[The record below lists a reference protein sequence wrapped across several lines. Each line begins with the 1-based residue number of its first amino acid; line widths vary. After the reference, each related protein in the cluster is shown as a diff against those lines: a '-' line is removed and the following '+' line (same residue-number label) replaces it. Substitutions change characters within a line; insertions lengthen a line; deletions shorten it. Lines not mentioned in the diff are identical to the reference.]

1 MYDVRDLIK
10 KAIAIAEKKK
20 RLLLGILENTA
31 DPRLRILIQVMINM
45 VEKDIQF
52 YLTVNQEIE
61 GQPLDPIDF
70 GVYDTIASLV
80 NQFGRGLIGRKIKT
94 RQEMVIF
101 SVEIEKSVLA
111 LMLDIQGRLAQAEGG
126 GHSTTYVVIG
136 KAIDQKKRTI
146 ENLERFKIVD

>member
-146 ENLERFKIVD
+146 ENLERFKMVD